1 MAYFRDQT
9 ASEKQTH
16 FGFREV
22 RESEKSRLVGHVFQ
36 SVASRYDVMNDVMSL
51 GIHRAWKHFAASQ
64 SGLKPGNAVLDV
76 AAGSGDLSRL
86 FARQV
91 GQSGRLVLTDI
102 NLAMLE
108 QGKRKIIDAG
118 IIGHSFFVLADAERL
133 CFPDESFHCVSI
145 AFGLR
150 NVTRK
155 SMALESMCRIVR
167 TGGRLLVLEFSR
179 PVLPLLQKAYDLYSF
194 KLIPKMGK
202 CIANDEQSYQYLVES
217 IRRHPDQQTL
227 KGMMLDAGFDE
238 VRVHNLSGGIV
249 ALHIGFKF

>member
-1 MAYFRDQT
+1 MSQYNPTEITLNRRSRMLRVSFDDGASFEMSCEYLRVHSPSAEVQGHGPGQEKLQTGKESVNIDTIEPVGNYAIKPRFDDGHATGIFFLGYAVCAGQASSTELAALSGSPEGCGIRKSTGRLGTSHKQVAYFRDQT

-91 GQSGRLVLTDI
+91 GQT
-102 NLAMLE
+102 
-108 QGKRKIIDAG
+108 
-118 IIGHSFFVLADAERL
+118 
-133 CFPDESFHCVSI
+133 
-145 AFGLR
+145 
-150 NVTRK
+150 
-155 SMALESMCRIVR
+155 VR
-167 TGGRLLVLEFSR
+167 DSR
-179 PVLPLLQKAYDLYSF
+179 PTKGD
-194 KLIPKMGK
+194 G
-202 CIANDEQSYQYLVES
+202 N
-217 IRRHPDQQTL
+217 HPAQD
-227 KGMMLDAGFDE
+227 GFSQ
-238 VRVHNLSGGIV
+238 LATCS
-249 ALHIGFKF
+249 A